1 VEGEDALRLLEGL
14 FRSALNSLD
23 PYEAIRSRVKVQN
36 GTLRIRGAKRLRR
49 LRLDSFAQVLVV
61 GMGKAAGK
69 MARALEDVLGSSLS
83 GGLVIVPDG
92 YKERLD
98 RTQIY
103 EAAHPL
109 PDDRSLEAARE
120 VRELAASADEKTL
133 VFFLLSGG
141 ASSVIEEGACLR
153 LGEETIK
160 LSIDDLRA
168 TVKLLLLSGATIE
181 ELNAVRKHLSAIKG
195 AGS

>member
-61 GMGKAAGK
+61 GIGKAAGK
-69 MARALEDVLGSSLS
+69 MARALEDALGGSLRR
-83 GGLVIVPDG
+83 GLVIVPDG

-98 RTQIY
+98 RTPIY

-120 VRELAASADEKTL
+120 VRELAASADE
-133 VFFLLSGG
+133 
-141 ASSVIEEGACLR
+141 
-153 LGEETIK
+153 
-160 LSIDDLRA
+160 
-168 TVKLLLLSGATIE
+168 
-181 ELNAVRKHLSAIKG
+181 
-195 AGS
+195 